1 MFCVTLGGVF
11 GVAMLYLCMANELTL
26 LTNGNCYH
34 NTGRLFDTAH
44 F

>member
-1 MFCVTLGGVF
+1 MLCHIGRCFQ
-11 GVAMLYLCMANELTL
+11 VAVLYLCMANELTQV
-26 LTNGNCYH
+26 TNGNCYH